1 MATALL
7 SAVLELVVDDD
18 DPPRVDTSVPVVESV
33 REWRE
38 ANEEELKEA
47 DILAVAIKSDSTVD
61 ERRIS
66 ILF

>member
-66 ILF
+66 IR

>member
-18 DPPRVDTSVPVVESV
+18 DPPRVDTAVPVVESV

-38 ANEEELKEA
+38 AKEEELKEA

-66 ILF
+66 IR